1 MRYPPCDKCGKR
13 TPFTATCQA
22 YSDAKK
28 MMVRLC
34 YLCCDDLTGYHPTF
48 ESRRKLGENLPKGVR
63 A

>member
-34 YLCCDDLTGYHPTF
+34 SECATTPADYHLTF
-48 ESRRKLGENLPKGVR
+48 RSRRKIGEIVPKR
-63 A
+63 R